1 MEWEEKGIRGAGSV
15 VRKAYSFGRHSR
27 QPFGRGL
34 APLRPLP
41 HLSTLSLREALTAPV
56 TLSLH
61 RLALR
66 TPTGAAPGALLRV
79 CSRRLKHDPDSRL
92 CHRVSVMRPAYHGD
106 GPHVVALRGTPT
118 KQHLGHRRYR
128 YPRGSQR
135 AKHPLRY
142 PTSHALYASTLIA
155 PPVDVKRTHV
165 FEGISSKTQAHG
177 SSKQSDQTMAQ
188 PEVAPNVTTGITQVM
203 LIRKVV
209 GPLVV
214 HPLKTQR
221 VHHPY
226 KFMCPDKQ
234 CWHKTWS
241 KTVCIPRSSRRH
253 NIRTHL
259 AMRLIDRSKERLHW
273 MKINGTKPFFI
284 ASKMPHKG
292 RSRVSLPETPG
303 FYSES
308 KMIPVMISSG

>member
-15 VRKAYSFGRHSR
+15 VRYALSFGRHSR

-92 CHRVSVMRPAYHGD
+92 CHRVSTMRPSYHGD

-118 KQHLGHRRYR
+118 KQHLGHRGYR
-128 YPRGSQR
+128 YPRGLQR

-142 PTSHALYASTLIA
+142 QTNYGLIASTLIA
-155 PPVDVKRTHV
+155 PPVGVKRTHV
-165 FEGISSKTQAHG
+165 FEGISSKT
-177 SSKQSDQTMAQ
+177 
-188 PEVAPNVTTGITQVM
+188 
-203 LIRKVV
+203 
-209 GPLVV
+209 
-214 HPLKTQR
+214 
-221 VHHPY
+221 
-226 KFMCPDKQ
+226 
-234 CWHKTWS
+234 
-241 KTVCIPRSSRRH
+241 
-253 NIRTHL
+253 
-259 AMRLIDRSKERLHW
+259 
-273 MKINGTKPFFI
+273 
-284 ASKMPHKG
+284 
-292 RSRVSLPETPG
+292 
-303 FYSES
+303 
-308 KMIPVMISSG
+308 

>member
-92 CHRVSVMRPAYHGD
+92 CHRVSTMRPSYHGD

-118 KQHLGHRRYR
+118 KLCPNHRGYR

-142 PTSHALYASTLIA
+142 QTNYGLIASTLIA
-155 PPVDVKRTHV
+155 PPVDVKENPC
-165 FEGISSKTQAHG
+165 F
-177 SSKQSDQTMAQ
+177 
-188 PEVAPNVTTGITQVM
+188 
-203 LIRKVV
+203 
-209 GPLVV
+209 
-214 HPLKTQR
+214 
-221 VHHPY
+221 
-226 KFMCPDKQ
+226 
-234 CWHKTWS
+234 
-241 KTVCIPRSSRRH
+241 
-253 NIRTHL
+253 
-259 AMRLIDRSKERLHW
+259 
-273 MKINGTKPFFI
+273 
-284 ASKMPHKG
+284 
-292 RSRVSLPETPG
+292 
-303 FYSES
+303 
-308 KMIPVMISSG
+308 

>member
-56 TLSLH
+56 TLLLH

-92 CHRVSVMRPAYHGD
+92 CHRVSTMRPSYHGD

-118 KQHLGHRRYR
+118 KQHLGHRGYR
-128 YPRGSQR
+128 YPRESQR

-142 PTSHALYASTLIA
+142 QTNYGLIASTLIA
-155 PPVDVKRTHV
+155 PPVGVKRTHV
-165 FEGISSKTQAHG
+165 FEVSSKTQAHG
-177 SSKQSDQTMAQ
+177 NNKQSDQTMAQ

-214 HPLKTQR
+214 HPLKIQR

-226 KFMCPDKQ
+226 
-234 CWHKTWS
+234 
-241 KTVCIPRSSRRH
+241 I
-253 NIRTHL
+253 
-259 AMRLIDRSKERLHW
+259 
-273 MKINGTKPFFI
+273 FI
-284 ASKMPHKG
+284 F
-292 RSRVSLPETPG
+292 L
-303 FYSES
+303 
-308 KMIPVMISSG
+308 

>member
-15 VRKAYSFGRHSR
+15 VRKAHSFGRHSR

-41 HLSTLSLREALTAPV
+41 HLSTLSLREALTSPV

-92 CHRVSVMRPAYHGD
+92 CHRVSAMRPSYHGD

-118 KQHLGHRRYR
+118 KLCPNHRGYR
-128 YPRGSQR
+128 YPRGSQK

-142 PTSHALYASTLIA
+142 QTSHALIASTPIA
-155 PPVDVKRTHV
+155 PPVDVKKPMFLRSAQKH
-165 FEGISSKTQAHG
+165 EAHKN
-177 SSKQSDQTMAQ
+177 SKQSDQTMAQ

-226 KFMCPDKQ
+226 KCMCPAKHS
-234 CWHKTWS
+234 WHKTWT
-241 KTVCIPRSSRRH
+241 KTVYIPRSSHRH
-253 NIRTHL
+253 DIRTHL
-259 AMRLIDRSKERLHW
+259 AMRLIDRSKEMLH
-273 MKINGTKPFFI
+273 
-284 ASKMPHKG
+284 
-292 RSRVSLPETPG
+292 
-303 FYSES
+303 
-308 KMIPVMISSG
+308 

>member
-27 QPFGRGL
+27 QPFVDPL
-34 APLRPLP
+34 ATLWGSP

-92 CHRVSVMRPAYHGD
+92 CHRVSTMRPAYHGD

-128 YPRGSQR
+128 YPRGLQR

-142 PTSHALYASTLIA
+142 QTNYDLIASTLIT

-165 FEGISSKTQAHG
+165 FEGISPKTQAQEN
-177 SSKQSDQTMAQ
+177 SKQSDQTMAQ

-203 LIRKVV
+203 LIRS
-209 GPLVV
+209 GGA
-214 HPLKTQR
+214 TGGA
-221 VHHPY
+221 
-226 KFMCPDKQ
+226 
-234 CWHKTWS
+234 
-241 KTVCIPRSSRRH
+241 SSE
-253 NIRTHL
+253 NP
-259 AMRLIDRSKERLHW
+259 E
-273 MKINGTKPFFI
+273 G
-284 ASKMPHKG
+284 ASP
-292 RSRVSLPETPG
+292 
-303 FYSES
+303 
-308 KMIPVMISSG
+308 I

>member
-27 QPFGRGL
+27 QPFGRDS
-34 APLRPLP
+34 AHAESLP
-41 HLSTLSLREALTAPV
+41 HLSTLSLREALTSPV

-92 CHRVSVMRPAYHGD
+92 CHRVSAMRPSYHGD

-118 KQHLGHRRYR
+118 KQRPNHRGYR

-142 PTSHALYASTLIA
+142 QTSHGLIASTLIA

-165 FEGISSKTQAHG
+165 FEISSKTQAHG
-177 SSKQSDQTMAQ
+177 SNKQSDQTIAQ

-226 KFMCPDKQ
+226 KFMCPAKQ
-234 CWHKTWS
+234 CWHKTWI
-241 KTVCIPRSSRRH
+241 KTVYIPRSSRRH
-253 NIRTHL
+253 DIRTHL
-259 AMRLIDRSKERLHW
+259 AMRLIDRSKERLH
-273 MKINGTKPFFI
+273 
-284 ASKMPHKG
+284 
-292 RSRVSLPETPG
+292 
-303 FYSES
+303 
-308 KMIPVMISSG
+308 

>member
-92 CHRVSVMRPAYHGD
+92 CHRVSAMRPAYHGD
-106 GPHVVALRGTPT
+106 ESHVVALRGTPT

-128 YPRGSQR
+128 YPRGSQK

-142 PTSHALYASTLIA
+142 QTSHGLSASTLIT
-155 PPVDVKRTHV
+155 PPVDVKENPC
-165 FEGISSKTQAHG
+165 F
-177 SSKQSDQTMAQ
+177 
-188 PEVAPNVTTGITQVM
+188 
-203 LIRKVV
+203 
-209 GPLVV
+209 
-214 HPLKTQR
+214 
-221 VHHPY
+221 
-226 KFMCPDKQ
+226 
-234 CWHKTWS
+234 
-241 KTVCIPRSSRRH
+241 
-253 NIRTHL
+253 
-259 AMRLIDRSKERLHW
+259 
-273 MKINGTKPFFI
+273 
-284 ASKMPHKG
+284 
-292 RSRVSLPETPG
+292 
-303 FYSES
+303 
-308 KMIPVMISSG
+308 